1 MLHALVW
8 FVVLSLA
15 ALWSLTAWGVHALGA
30 WTLTNAGALGGAAA
44 QAAGAVDAWLPAWL
58 EPWLPPE
65 TGALLAAMAQ
75 GLQPLTD
82 FIVGLAPFIG
92 GGLSLAVWLLWALG
106 IGLLV
111 LLGAAG
117 SVGLVLWRRSRGAG
131 GRATVPPSRLLGS
144 FTR

>member
-8 FVVLSLA
+8 FVVLCVA

-30 WTLTNAGALGGAAA
+30 WTLSHAGALGGAAA
-44 QAAGAVDAWLPAWL
+44 EAAGAVDAWLPAWL
-58 EPWLPPE
+58 APWLPPE
-65 TGALLAAMAQ
+65 AGTWLAAIAQ

-82 FIVGLAPFIG
+82 FLVGLAPFIG
-92 GGLSLAVWLLWALG
+92 GGLSLAVWLLWAAG
-106 IGLLV
+106 IGALL

-131 GRATVPPSRLLGS
+131 GRATVLPSRLLGS